1 MIFLKQQRK
10 KLLLGYQI
18 WPITNLDLI
27 FLFTGEL
34 SKITLSESKPADRH
48 KWITNI
54 NNINQ
59 FISAIDEKEWK
70 IKVYD
75 FIAER
80 KRNIFLFYLEKF
92 LSKFF
97 SGYLFYE
104 KFFIVKKI
112 NIK

>member
-1 MIFLKQQRK
+1 MAYYKFRF
-10 KLLLGYQI
+10 
-18 WPITNLDLI
+18 N

-34 SKITLSESKPADRH
+34 SGKYPFGKSKPADRH

-59 FISAIDEKEWK
+59 FISTIDEKEWK

-80 KRNIFLFYLEKF
+80 KRNIILFYLEKF

-97 SGYLFYE
+97 PGLLSM
-104 KFFIVKKI
+104 KNFFIVKKI

>member
-1 MIFLKQQRK
+1 MAYYKFRF
-10 KLLLGYQI
+10 
-18 WPITNLDLI
+18 N

-34 SKITLSESKPADRH
+34 SGKYPFGESKPADRH

-59 FISAIDEKEWK
+59 FISTIDEKEWK

-80 KRNIFLFYLEKF
+80 KRNIFLF
-92 LSKFF
+92 LSRKIFIKIF
-97 SGYLFYE
+97 SWTFCL
-104 KFFIVKKI
+104 
-112 NIK
+112 